1 MIIKNTLFG
10 ITNFL
15 AFWIAGTLLNITPGS
30 DTMYVLGR
38 SISQGRMAGIYSAFG
53 IFVGC
58 LVHIFFAAFGLS
70 VIIQQSQTA
79 FDIIKYAGAV
89 YLCYMGFKM
98 LTQKNNNDFSVS
110 DDLEKT
116 NLKKIFVSGVITN
129 VLNPKVALFFIA
141 FLPQFVQKD
150 YPNPALSFLIL
161 GLTFNITG
169 TMWLVL
175 LAAFSSKMTTKI
187 KENYHIKTWID
198 RAAGAMFIFL
208 GIKLALEKR

>member
-1 MIIKNTLFG
+1 MFG

-15 AFWIAGTLLNITPGS
+15 TFWIAGTLLNITPGS

-38 SISQGRMAGIYSAFG
+38 SISQGKMAGIYAALG

-58 LVHIFFAAFGLS
+58 LVHVFFAAFGLS
-70 VIIQQSQTA
+70 VIIQQTQIA
-79 FDIIKYAGAV
+79 FDIIKYAGAA
-89 YLCYMGFKM
+89 YLCYLGFQM
-98 LTQKNNNDFSVS
+98 LTQKAKNDFKIS
-110 DDLEKT
+110 DEMEQVDLE
-116 NLKKIFVSGVITN
+116 KIFVSGLITN

-141 FLPQFVQKD
+141 FLPQFVDKN
-150 YPNPALSFLIL
+150 YENPALSFLIL
-161 GLTFNITG
+161 GLTFDITG
-169 TMWLVL
+169 TLWLML

-198 RAAGAMFIFL
+198 RVAGAMFIFL